1 MSEIRPQDEADL
13 INRFFRDHK
22 ISAVASISKEGIA
35 GKSFVTFR
43 VKLASGGRIASIE
56 SRLRELAEEISNF
69 RGMPTP
75 VRLTQLPLGLEM
87 SHPNPEPLCLE
98 RGFKVPTQTMLM
110 GKSYD
115 FSGKAQEETIN
126 LRKARHILLAGET
139 GSGKSNLLAV
149 MLTSF
154 FTYTSPQEASTVLI
168 DLKNEDLV
176 PFKNLPHVKR
186 FAKSK
191 PEMFSAVLDVHSEL
205 ERRIEDNAEHYTR
218 LVLVIDELGEFH
230 GEKEA
235 LKMLSSI
242 MSRGRSKNITVIGA
256 TQKPLASIVGSVN
269 KSNFTTRIVGKVM
282 SNTDAEVAT
291 DKPGT
296 GAEHLPGE
304 GSFLR
309 IEQMQVRR
317 LQAYFMENVKEWT
330 RRIPDLWMEQAPMPW
345 VQVGEIMR
353 VAE

>member
-1 MSEIRPQDEADL
+1 MAEIRPQDECDL

-22 ISAVASISKEGIA
+22 IGAVASIRKEGIA
-35 GKSFVTFR
+35 GKSFVTFHL
-43 VKLASGGRIASIE
+43 KLAPGGRIASIE
-56 SRLRELAEEISNF
+56 SRLRELAEEVSSF
-69 RGMPTP
+69 RGAPTP

-87 SHPNPEPLCLE
+87 SHPSPEPLALE
-98 RGFKVPTQTMLM
+98 SSFKVQPQTMLM
-110 GKSYD
+110 GKSYN
-115 FSGKAQEETIN
+115 FNGSAQEESLN
-126 LRKARHILLAGET
+126 LKKVRHVLLAGET

-154 FTYTSPQEASTVLI
+154 FTYTSPTDAKAVLI

-176 PFKNLPHVKR
+176 PFKHLPHVKR
-186 FAKSK
+186 FAMSK
-191 PEMFSAVLDVHSEL
+191 DEMYQAIYDVHAEL
-205 ERRIEDNAEHYTR
+205 ERRIRENADHYQR
-218 LVLVIDELGEFH
+218 LLLVIDELGEFH

-235 LKMLSSI
+235 LKLLSSI
-242 MSRGRSKNITVIGA
+242 MSRGRSKSITVIGA

-282 SNTDAEVAT
+282 SDTDAEVAS

-309 IEQMQVRR
+309 VEQMQVRR
-317 LQAYFMENVKEWT
+317 FQAYYMEEPKEWT
-330 RRIPDLWMEQAPMPW
+330 RRIPDLWMTQGALPW
-345 VQVGEIMR
+345 VKVEEL
-353 VAE
+353 AEAR